1 LRLKKSRFSHNPHR
15 AGRVRIQVWCPVLG
29 ARPLASIRPGEV
41 MKAVQKI
48 EARGAGD
55 QAARVLQRIK
65 HLQFSTRP
73 HGLQKHGHGAR
84 VPSAVFNRDE

>member
-1 LRLKKSRFSHNPHR
+1 
-15 AGRVRIQVWCPVLG
+15 VLG

-65 HLQFSTRP
+65 HLQPIS
-73 HGLQKHGHGAR
+73 G
-84 VPSAVFNRDE
+84 S